1 VKVRLCGV
9 RGSTPATG
17 AAFAA
22 VGGNTACVAIT
33 TNDRSV
39 PTLVLDAGTGIR
51 SVTELL
57 APLAFRGT
65 ILLSHLHWDHVQGL
79 PFFSAGDRS
88 GSVVRLLIPLDPDD
102 PSGDDAAGVLR
113 RTMSPPHFPIGPEGL
128 NGKWTFDFIDEG
140 PHSFEGLTIEAR
152 AIPHKGGRT
161 FGYRIRDSDGIL
173 VYMPD
178 HLPAAE
184 GPTRDAAIELARGAD
199 VLIHDSQ
206 FVTAEHAVA
215 EAYGHSTHTQAVE
228 LALAA
233 GVGELVLFHHAPART
248 DDELELLFD
257 DLGRGRFGP
266 LTITLGREGDEFT
279 PSVAEVGLRS
289 VPDQQVEPV
298 ESAG

>member
-9 RGSTPATG
+9 RGSTPAPG

-51 SVTELL
+51 SVTDLL

-88 GSVVRLLIPLDPDD
+88 GSVVQLLIPLDRDD
-102 PSGDDAAGVLR
+102 PSGDAAGVLR

-128 NGKWTFDFIDEG
+128 QGKWTFDFIDEG
-140 PHSFEGLTIEAR
+140 AHSVEGLAVEAR
-152 AIPHKGGRT
+152 AVPHKGGRT
-161 FGYRIRDSDGIL
+161 FGYRISDGDGSL
-173 VYMPD
+173 VYIPD

-184 GPTRDAAIELARGAD
+184 GPTREAAIELARGAD

-215 EAYGHSTHTQAVE
+215 EAYGHSTLAQAVE
-228 LALAA
+228 LAVAA
-233 GVGELVLFHHAPART
+233 GVGELVLFHHAPGRT
-248 DDELELLFD
+248 DDQLQLLFD
-257 DLGRGRFGP
+257 DLGEGRFGP

-279 PSVAEVGLRS
+279 PSGVEVVSRPER
-289 VPDQQVEPV
+289 VRQVD
-298 ESAG
+298 SGG